1 MLLERPLV
9 QIELLRGYPCVLLR
23 NVLLVRATVFV
34 EPLDLLVKQALPH
47 LGTLLNPSDALADK
61 LLQLGRKVGLLG
73 IGQEDCVLQ

>member
-47 LGTLLNPSDALADK
+47 LGTLLNPSDALAYK
-61 LLQLGRKVGLLG
+61 LLQLGREVGLLG